1 MEARRDSCL
10 PPLSPSHRRFSK
22 TASGLLGLGHLL
34 ETYSEKN
41 TKNRLK
47 TLIIFVAVQSFVSFQ
62 PLKYQQNT
70 EIGNKIAN
78 FQEGT
83 EMPLLDAES

>member
-41 TKNRLK
+41 YKKQAKNADYFCSCAEFRQFPTTK
-47 TLIIFVAVQSFVSFQ
+47 I
-62 PLKYQQNT
+62 
-70 EIGNKIAN
+70 
-78 FQEGT
+78 
-83 EMPLLDAES
+83 

>member
-1 MEARRDSCL
+1 MEAMRDSCL

-22 TASGLLGLGHLL
+22 TDSGLLGLGHLL
-34 ETYSEKN
+34 ETYSEKT

-47 TLIIFVAVQSFVSFQ
+47 TLIIFVAVQSSVSFQ

-70 EIGNKIAN
+70 EIGNKIVN

-83 EMPLLDAES
+83 RNAPA

>member
-22 TASGLLGLGHLL
+22 TASGLLVHLL

-41 TKNRLK
+41 TKNRIK
-47 TLIIFVAVQSFVSFQ
+47 TLIIFVAVQSSLRSE

-70 EIGNKIAN
+70 EIGNKIVN
-78 FQEGT
+78 FQEGSRNA
-83 EMPLLDAES
+83 PA